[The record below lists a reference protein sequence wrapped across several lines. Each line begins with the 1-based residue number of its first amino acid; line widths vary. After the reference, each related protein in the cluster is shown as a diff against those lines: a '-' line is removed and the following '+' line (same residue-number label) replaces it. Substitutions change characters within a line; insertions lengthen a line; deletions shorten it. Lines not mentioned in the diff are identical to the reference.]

1 MAKIRTLLA
10 VWIITCGLLL
20 GSTTVSAA
28 EVGQPGLSAGDT
40 FVRKGQE
47 ITFVFSLDGYREITT
62 GIQAVQG
69 TLTYDPEVFQA
80 PSQEDLMLL
89 NLWENLQYNPNN
101 GQFSAVAGPV
111 IQQGAMY
118 CKLPSPPKRTFRPRT
133 PMWLSGNSL
142 CQRGK
147 RTCSP

>member
-47 ITFVFSLDGYREITT
+47 DLKEKVDAYIDEKLAESEAPAAGAAKKKPV
-62 GIQAVQG
+62 QA
-69 TLTYDPEVFQA
+69 
-80 PSQEDLMLL
+80 
-89 NLWENLQYNPNN
+89 
-101 GQFSAVAGPV
+101 
-111 IQQGAMY
+111 
-118 CKLPSPPKRTFRPRT
+118 
-133 PMWLSGNSL
+133 
-142 CQRGK
+142 
-147 RTCSP
+147 